1 MATRPM
7 SPPGCDPTLSG
18 LRPYARVRGDEHA
31 EIQDALRR
39 NHGNKTRAA
48 LSLGLTPRQLRYR
61 IAKLGIESP

>member
-1 MATRPM
+1 M
-7 SPPGCDPTLSG
+7 SG

-31 EIQDALRR
+31 EIKDALRR